1 MTNFFNFMKQ
11 TNFLE
16 KFNLAKLTQESI
28 SPWLEFELLIKNL
41 SNKKA
46 QESYGKLYQAVKKE
60 II

>member
-1 MTNFFNFMKQ
+1 MKQ

-28 SPWLEFELLIKNL
+28 SALLKFELLIKNL

-46 QESYGKLYQAVKKE
+46 QESYGKIYQAVKKE
-60 II
+60 IT